1 MPMHRA
7 VNSKFFKKWSP
18 EMAYVL
24 GFFSADGSMLRN
36 NRGAHFIEFHITDR
50 NLLFDIRKTLGSNHK
65 ITVRNRDERWKLGY
79 RLQIGSKDMFEDL
92 QRLGFSQAKSKTL
105 KFPKVPGKYFPH
117 FVRGYFDGDGC
128 VYFKLHK
135 VSDRKKPRWIFTTR
149 FTSGCRQFL
158 VDLLSALRN
167 AKLQKGFI
175 TSKTGSH
182 NLVFSHKDS
191 VALCYLMYN
200 NVSRNL
206 FLPRKFRIFRRAL
219 HVLFGKKIKM
229 RL

>member
-117 FVRGYFDGDGC
+117 FVRGYFDGDGN
-128 VYFKLHK
+128 VHFKK
-135 VSDRKKPRWIFTTR
+135 YWAKDRNKMKWHFSSR
-149 FTSGCRQFL
+149 FTSGSRPFL
-158 VDLLSALRN
+158 ATLHT
-167 AKLQKGFI
+167 KLQLHGVKGGFI
-175 TSKTGSH
+175 VAKIRGYELVLSH
-182 NLVFSHKDS
+182 RDSLV
-191 VALCYLMYN
+191 LYRLMYH
-200 NVSRNL
+200 NVQGN
-206 FLPRKFRIFRRAL
+206 
-219 HVLFGKKIKM
+219 
-229 RL
+229 